1 LLAQIGS
8 PVARSRGRCAIPDR
22 RRQSPCRESVLD
34 QRDGGTMQ
42 LTLFKALQSLKLD
55 DDTATKVVEAFEEHI
70 TMKVTDANAKLEA
83 QLKAQT
89 WMLARSP

>member
-1 LLAQIGS
+1 
-8 PVARSRGRCAIPDR
+8 
-22 RRQSPCRESVLD
+22 
-34 QRDGGTMQ
+34 MQ

-55 DDTATKVVEAFEEHI
+55 ADTATEVVEAFEEHI

-89 WMLARSP
+89 WMLGTITVMLAIIGLSVGFIGLAPVYLKVFGH

>member
-1 LLAQIGS
+1 
-8 PVARSRGRCAIPDR
+8 
-22 RRQSPCRESVLD
+22 
-34 QRDGGTMQ
+34 MQ

-55 DDTATKVVEAFEEHI
+55 ADTTTEVVEAFEEHI

-89 WMLARSP
+89 WMLGTITVMLAIIGLSVGFIGLAPVYLKVFGH

>member
-1 LLAQIGS
+1 
-8 PVARSRGRCAIPDR
+8 
-22 RRQSPCRESVLD
+22 
-34 QRDGGTMQ
+34 MQ